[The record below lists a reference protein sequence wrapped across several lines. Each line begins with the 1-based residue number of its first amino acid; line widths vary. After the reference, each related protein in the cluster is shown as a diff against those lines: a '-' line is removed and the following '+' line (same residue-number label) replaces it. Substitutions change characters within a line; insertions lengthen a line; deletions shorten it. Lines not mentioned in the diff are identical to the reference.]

1 MQITRHTDY
10 ALRLLIFLSLQE
22 KNSLV
27 TIDNAASQL
36 NITKNHLAKVVQ
48 NLAQHGY
55 VVTVRGN
62 QGGFCLAKQ
71 SDEIILGHV
80 VRAMEMNLE
89 IVDCQK
95 PACPLVGC
103 CDLKGILDDARDAFL
118 STLDKYNLADIT
130 KQSVEL
136 KRRLKW
142 S

>member
-89 IVDCQK
+89 IIDCQK

-130 KQSVEL
+130 KQPVEL